1 MFPLF
6 KFLQLFHLF
15 STLILLFI
23 LCAGSNQ
30 YRIRRLG
37 WSRSRAEKNSRPH
50 DQVAATEPP
59 SLDFIKVR
67 FRANP
72 KSSILSFFIFLSIF
86 CPSRRP
92 SQKVVPFFVSTSN
105 QWPSH
110 HFLSRTN
117 KTRVSGST
125 ILWPGCRTCFTMM
138 SKLYRKMFRRWQL
151 QIPYWDSTFK
161 VQLHP
166 KQMPWIPGRMQ
177 SIVCLGFPV

>member
-6 KFLQLFHLF
+6 KFLQPFHLF

-30 YRIRRLG
+30 FRIRRLG

-138 SKLYRKMFRRWQL
+138 SKLYRKMFHRWQL
-151 QIPYWDSTFK
+151 QIPYWDITFWK
-161 VQLHP
+161 PNYILSRC
-166 KQMPWIPGRMQ
+166 PGSQAECSR
-177 SIVCLGFPV
+177 